1 MLVTQV
7 YQLVNN
13 VTGEVLGKTDLLKED
28 LTNVVD
34 VGEELF
40 NANAVDNFVRTL
52 VDHVGRMVFVDRVY
66 EGRAPKVLMDGWEF
80 GAVLEKVQADT
91 PTATE
96 NESWEL
102 DDGTSYDPNIFT
114 APKVSVKFFSK
125 KVAFEIPMSFTEK
138 QIKSAFSNATQLNAF
153 LSMIYTAIKRSMT
166 IKTDGLIMRTINNF
180 IGETLYN
187 FDNAGTYTG
196 KSGNRVV
203 NLLHLYTTET
213 GDSSVTATN
222 YLSKP
227 DFIRFTTYKM
237 ALYID
242 RLKVASSLFNIG
254 AKDRFT
260 PSDLLHFVVLNDFDK
275 ASAIFLQSNTYH
287 DQLVKLPNYETIA
300 YWQGSGTDYALSKIT
315 SINIK
320 TAEGHD
326 ISTSGILGVMF
337 DRDALGV
344 SNQDPRVTSN
354 YNPKAEFYNEW
365 HKWDA
370 NYFNDFNENFV
381 VFIVA

>member
-7 YQLVNN
+7 YKLVND
-13 VTGEVLGKTDLLKED
+13 VTGEVLGKTDVLKED

-102 DDGTSYDPNIFT
+102 NDGTSYDPNIFT

-125 KVAFEIPMSFTEK
+125 KVAFEIPMSFTEMQVK
-138 QIKSAFSNATQLNAF
+138 ESFSNATQLNAF
-153 LSMIYTAIKRSMT
+153 LSMIYTSIKRSMT

-213 GDSSVTATN
+213 GDSSVTAAN

-227 DFIRFTTYKM
+227 DFIRFATYKM

-254 AKDRFT
+254 GKDRFT

-300 YWQGSGTDYALSKIT
+300 YWQGSGTDYALNKVT